1 MPGETSSLLAQSSCS
16 DLCQRTQEHVLLRSC
31 QLPVQSGDEDA
42 FIQKT
47 HKPLLLLLSR
57 N

>member
-1 MPGETSSLLAQSSCS
+1 MPGETSSPLAQSSCS
-16 DLCQRTQEHVLLRSC
+16 VLCQRTQEHVLLRSC
-31 QLPVQSGDEDA
+31 QLPVQSGDEDD

-47 HKPLLLLLSR
+47 HKPLLLLSR